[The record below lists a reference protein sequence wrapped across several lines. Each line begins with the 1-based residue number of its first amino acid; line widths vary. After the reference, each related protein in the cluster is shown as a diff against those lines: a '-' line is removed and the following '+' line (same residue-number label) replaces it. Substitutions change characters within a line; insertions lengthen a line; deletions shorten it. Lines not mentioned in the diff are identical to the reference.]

1 MKTKEVIKSESC
13 RACKPTSCEQID
25 NVYRDGY
32 VSIKE
37 QFAEFQRAGINR
49 MQWLA
54 KAYPADK
61 TEAHEK
67 ALFESRDE
75 LIAADSF
82 NRGDSLNVLDGS
94 KLASEMLST
103 KQLEVSRQLAEEH
116 KLKQDALIQEQNKYK
131 DFYENYKDKVDNFI
145 NKDK

>member
-1 MKTKEVIKSESC
+1 MKTKEVIRSESC

-54 KAYPADK
+54 KAYPADR

-75 LIAADSF
+75 LIAAESF
-82 NRGDSLNVLDGS
+82 NRGDSLDVLDGA

-103 KQLEVSRQLAEEH
+103 KQLEVSRQLAEEQ
-116 KLKQDALIQEQNKYK
+116 KLKQDALIREQQKHK
-131 DFYENYKDKVDNFI
+131 EFYENYKDKIDNFI